1 MFVEGVA
8 KKGHFETVIPDH
20 EIKNAFENLA
30 RLKSSK
36 TKNVDSIMLHAALV
50 LYMCAG
56 LKKKEISEV
65 KIHDV
70 KYEAGRI
77 SDIDPYLQGVHYN
90 FVRLKGFPAQVLHE
104 YLDHLRSSGKHK
116 LSPNSPL
123 FPNYEGDSGQKKLS
137 RHLEKIPP
145 FRIGDFTEKWDLNK
159 LMVYGIAD
167 HFQNEI
173 KSGKT
178 HDEAIQSTAR
188 QYRLNERSVA
198 DNLTQNKKQI
208 KDSFEKLL
216 IHWDEL
222 IIKKFSDQEE
232 VDAFRKEGITLIN
245 SIQTKDKQKIIE
257 MFNNSTN
264 DCVARQSPNT
274 NNTDYPSD
282 FREVLKI
289 LKRAVDESRDESDTR
304 KRIERYSKKMEKYYY
319 DEN

>member
-1 MFVEGVA
+1 M
-8 KKGHFETVIPDH
+8 IPDH
-20 EIKNAFENLA
+20 EIKDAFENLA

-36 TKNVDSIMLHAALV
+36 AKNIDIIMLHAALV

-65 KIHDV
+65 KIQDV
-70 KYEAGRI
+70 KYEAGCI
-77 SDIDPYLQGVHYN
+77 SGIDPNSQGRNDN
-90 FVRLKGFPAQVLHE
+90 FVRLTGFPAQVLHE
-104 YLDHLRSSGKHK
+104 YLDHLRSSGKYK
-116 LSPNSPL
+116 ITPDSPL
-123 FPNYEGDSGQKKLS
+123 FPNYEGDSGKKKLS
-137 RHLEKIPP
+137 RHLEKIPS

-159 LMVYGIAD
+159 LMEYGIAD
-167 HFQNEI
+167 HYQNEI

-188 QYRLNERSVA
+188 QYRINERTVV

-208 KDSFEKLL
+208 QDSFEKLL

-232 VDAFRKEGITLIN
+232 VDAFRGEGIKLIN
-245 SIQTKDKQKIIE
+245 SIQTKDKQKVIE
-257 MFNNSTN
+257 MFNNSID

-282 FREVLKI
+282 FRKVLKI
-289 LKRAVDESRDESDTR
+289 LKKAVDENRDESDTR
-304 KRIERYSKKMEKYYY
+304 RRIIRDTKKMEKYFN
-319 DEN
+319 DEE

>member
-1 MFVEGVA
+1 M
-8 KKGHFETVIPDH
+8 IPDN
-20 EIKNAFENLA
+20 EIKGAFENLA
-30 RLKSSK
+30 RLKGSK
-36 TKNVDSIMLHAALV
+36 TKKIDSIMLHAVLV

-56 LKKKEISEV
+56 LKKKEISGV
-65 KIHDV
+65 KIKDV
-70 KYEAGRI
+70 IYTQGRI
-77 SDIDPYLQGVHYN
+77 SGIDPNSQGGNDN
-90 FVRLKGFPAQVLHE
+90 FVRLTGFPAQVLHE
-104 YLDHLRSSGKHK
+104 YLVYLRSSGKHK

-137 RHLEKIPP
+137 RHLEKIPSY
-145 FRIGDFTEKWDLNK
+145 RIGDFTEKWDLNK
-159 LMVYGIAD
+159 LMEYGIAD

-188 QYRLNERSVA
+188 QYRINERTVV

-208 KDSFEKLL
+208 QDSFEKLL

-222 IIKKFSDQEE
+222 TIKKFSEQEE
-232 VDAFRKEGITLIN
+232 VDAFRKEGIKLIN
-245 SIQTKDKQKIIE
+245 SLQTKDKQKIIE
-257 MFNNSTN
+257 MFNNSID

-274 NNTDYPSD
+274 KNTDYPND

-289 LKRAVDESRDESDTR
+289 LKRAVDESLDESDTR
-304 KRIERYSKKMEKYYY
+304 KRIERYSKKMEKYYF